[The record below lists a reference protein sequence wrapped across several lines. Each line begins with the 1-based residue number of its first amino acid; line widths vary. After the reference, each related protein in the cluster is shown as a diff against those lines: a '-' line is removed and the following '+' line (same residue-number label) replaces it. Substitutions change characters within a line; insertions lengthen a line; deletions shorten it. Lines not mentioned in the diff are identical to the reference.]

1 MGIVYR
7 EYIMSATI
15 DQEYEWSDSEIKM
28 ITAKYK
34 RILEDSAYLLN
45 YAVSLDTIDTYL
57 QMSIVI
63 LGLTAGFITAL
74 TNIDESVRTY
84 VGSIFSLVSSIIAGL
99 MSIKK
104 FGTTSGKYYGAY
116 QDYKELST
124 SLNNLLIR
132 LRTDQKYAQLNIY
145 IARKEAKYEILF
157 PKNRLTNEKINQ
169 ECVFLSTITE
179 QNLAKR
185 SLEQS
190 EQLLQEKEKKQN
202 ERCHTFIERKSYIY
216 LHEIKLQLYKRYIET
231 ARQRDAKEI
240 ILDFED
246 YENYFRIKHVEQY
259 TLITDKYSE
268 YQQRQLQT
276 YYNTSSTGSS
286 YDYEKIEKEIASSP
300 LMRMPEAI
308 FCKKIIHRFHEHL
321 NTIKSAESS
330 TDETV
335 YSFDNLI

>member
-1 MGIVYR
+1 
-7 EYIMSATI
+7 MSSDI
-15 DQEYEWSDSEIKM
+15 DLDLEYEWSDSEIKM
-28 ITAKYK
+28 ITVKYK

-45 YAVSLDTIDTYL
+45 YAVTLDTIDTYL
-57 QMSIVI
+57 QMSIVL
-63 LGLTAGFITAL
+63 LGLTAGFVTAL

-84 VGSIFSLVSSIIAGL
+84 IGSIFSLVSSIIAGM

-104 FGTTSGKYYGAY
+104 YGTTSGKYYGAY

-132 LRTDQKYAQLNIY
+132 LKTDQKYEQLNIY

-157 PKNRLTNEKINQ
+157 PKNRLTNEKIKT
-169 ECVFLSTITE
+169 ECAFLSTITE
-179 QNLAKR
+179 QNLNRR

-190 EQLLQEKEKKQN
+190 EKILKEKEAKQN

-216 LHEIKLQLYKRYIET
+216 LHEIKLQLYKRYVET
-231 ARQRDAKEI
+231 ARQRDEKEI
-240 ILDFED
+240 ILDFEN

-268 YQQRQLQT
+268 YQQRQLQM
-276 YYNTSSTGSS
+276 YYTDTS
-286 YDYEKIEKEIASSP
+286 YNYEKIEKEIASSP

-308 FCKKIIHRFHEHL
+308 FCKKIIHCFHEHL
-321 NTIKSAESS
+321 NTIKSGESS